1 MLMIFQAE
9 ALTGIRN
16 PILAG
21 QELLKKG
28 VRTKWVIVKMGSRGS
43 ILITMSSISCASAF
57 EVLFSIP
64 THSLVM
70 FCEFLLNLFDA
81 TMLMTID
88 ERCVCAP

>member
-1 MLMIFQAE
+1 MLMIYQAE
-9 ALTGIRN
+9 ALTGIKN
-16 PILAG
+16 PIIAG

-43 ILITMSSISCASAF
+43 ILITMSSISCAPAF
-57 EVLFSIP
+57 KVLFTIQ

-70 FCEFLLNLFDA
+70 FHKFLLNLFDA
-81 TMLMTID
+81 TMLMTVV